1 MLKSC
6 SWSLFA
12 LRCVLTVEQRTPA
25 GQASPMECFS
35 VLTAQGP
42 TGPLAFTWVSFGKYL
57 VSFDSK
63 SHLLIVLF
71 VHIPAQRGK
80 PILPSASDWNLLSV
94 CFAFAV
100 SDSFLGIVF
109 NLPAVLPELCSL
121 WWHLSSALP
130 SQTIQWFWYLGSA
143 QADSWCSKSAPW
155 SCPIPGECPS
165 CCLRAFWGLINNY
178 RLQNKEGRGETLGKK
193 PETEWF

>member
-35 VLTAQGP
+35 VLTARGP

-100 SDSFLGIVF
+100 SDGFLGIVF
-109 NLPAVLPELCSL
+109 NLPAVLPEAAHCGGT
-121 WWHLSSALP
+121 WVLP
-130 SQTIQWFWYLGSA
+130 FQAKLFSDSGTWVVLGQTAGAVNLHPDLVPFQVSVPAAASGPFGVW
-143 QADSWCSKSAPW
+143 
-155 SCPIPGECPS
+155 
-165 CCLRAFWGLINNY
+165 
-178 RLQNKEGRGETLGKK
+178 
-193 PETEWF
+193 